1 MSPAELK
8 VFLYIKSKKIL
19 VLNFC
24 LKLLSQKYE
33 QETVLIYSNSALN
46 ENVK

>member
-1 MSPAELK
+1 MIPSELK

-19 VLNFC
+19 VL
-24 LKLLSQKYE
+24 KGSKYE

-46 ENVK
+46 EIVK